1 MPNDRRSSLSTLFEV
16 RGRRSLVYVAL
27 FLSAALLT
35 WLLTR

>member
-1 MPNDRRSSLSTLFEV
+1 MSTLFEV

-27 FLSAALLT
+27 FVSASVLT